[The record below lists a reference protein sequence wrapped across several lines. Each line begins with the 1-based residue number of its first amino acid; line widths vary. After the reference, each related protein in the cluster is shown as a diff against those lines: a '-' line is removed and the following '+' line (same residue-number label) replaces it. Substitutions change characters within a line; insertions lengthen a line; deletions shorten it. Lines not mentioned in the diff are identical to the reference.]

1 MEGQG
6 QTTFRFDGWT
16 VSRDSGDLA
25 RGEHSTRLQVQPL
38 LILLE
43 LLENPGEVVTRERL
57 IAKLWPK
64 GIVEFDASLNTAV
77 RKLRIALNDDPEKPR
92 YIETIPRRGYR
103 FIGKLEPQQAP
114 PPAQIVLA
122 PTSPPQPIEPAPVPV
137 PPSAGLRRRRWT
149 LGAAIALV
157 LAALIGVATYWVL
170 PRNEPAPVL
179 AILPFTDI
187 GAEGKDA
194 ALCLAIAE
202 ELGIRL
208 AQLPRVR

>member
-6 QTTFRFDGWT
+6 RTTFRFDGWT

-38 LILLE
+38 LILIE

-103 FIGKLEPQQAP
+103 FVDRTRA
-114 PPAQIVLA
+114 
-122 PTSPPQPIEPAPVPV
+122 SSRAPVRGSTPKTLV
-137 PPSAGLRRRRWT
+137 LWRRHCARARGSGRCGHL
-149 LGAAIALV
+149 LGAAAKRGR
-157 LAALIGVATYWVL
+157 ARARDPAFHRHRAG
-170 PRNEPAPVL
+170 EP
-179 AILPFTDI
+179 
-187 GAEGKDA
+187 
-194 ALCLAIAE
+194 
-202 ELGIRL
+202 
-208 AQLPRVR
+208 

>member
-1 MEGQG
+1 MEGQR

-16 VSRDSGDLA
+16 VNRDSGDLA

-38 LILLE
+38 LVLVE
-43 LLENPGEVVTRERL
+43 LLENAGEVVGREQL
-57 IAKLWPK
+57 IARLWPK

-103 FIGKLEPQQAP
+103 FIGKLEPAVAP
-114 PPAQIVLA
+114 PPAQTAVGPA
-122 PTSPPQPIEPAPVPV
+122 SPPKPIESALAPVPT
-137 PPSAGLRRRRWT
+137 SAGLRRRRWT
-149 LGAAIALV
+149 FGAAIALV

-187 GAEGKDA
+187 GAESKDA
-194 ALCLAIAE
+194 ALCLA
-202 ELGIRL
+202 
-208 AQLPRVR
+208 